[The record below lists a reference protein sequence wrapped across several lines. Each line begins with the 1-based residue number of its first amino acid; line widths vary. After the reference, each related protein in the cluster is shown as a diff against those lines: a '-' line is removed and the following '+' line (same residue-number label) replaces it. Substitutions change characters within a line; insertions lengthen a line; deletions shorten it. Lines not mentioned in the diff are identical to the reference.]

1 MRLVYVCLDFDA
13 VLPLDLHF
21 HDAVLARV
29 RCFRV
34 DLFVHDAVFA
44 RAARVRYFRLDLGFH
59 DAIHFQNQNAR
70 LPQLRPLLR

>member
-1 MRLVYVCLDFDA
+1 MQYFPWVPC
-13 VLPLDLHF
+13 PLDLHF

-59 DAIHFQNQNAR
+59 DAMLPRVRYFHFKDAR